1 MDPIEQQ
8 LLDLNHQNRILR
20 LQLEAT
26 REAGIQALKSASQR
40 FSETYKKKQE
50 ELKKSHHEEK
60 QRMEAARIIELRK
73 EWRKNMAEEE
83 EQRRRMAEVEERLR
97 RMEEEKRM
105 LSTKKLKLELQLLQP
120 PLRASARLREEIGT
134 LEEQL
139 AHLQAVM
146 ERQHGAL
153 RGVIGQAEELRREAR
168 MKERRVEEMEER
180 LRGLEE
186 ENKELKARLTAQ
198 LGQSAAR
205 LSKGVGTES
214 FRPIGSLE
222 AVQSCRIRKLYQ
234 SGGRME
240 S

>member
-1 MDPIEQQ
+1 
-8 LLDLNHQNRILR
+8 
-20 LQLEAT
+20 
-26 REAGIQALKSASQR
+26 
-40 FSETYKKKQE
+40 
-50 ELKKSHHEEK
+50 
-60 QRMEAARIIELRK
+60 
-73 EWRKNMAEEE
+73 
-83 EQRRRMAEVEERLR
+83 MAEVEERLR
-97 RMEEEKRM
+97 RMEEEQRT
-105 LSTKKLKLELQLLQP
+105 LSAKKLNLELQLRQLHSP
-120 PLRASARLREEIGT
+120 TCGPLREEIRT
-134 LEEQL
+134 LDDQL

-146 ERQHGAL
+146 QRQHGAL
-153 RGVIGQAEELRREAR
+153 RGVIRQAEELRKEAR
-168 MKERRVEEMEER
+168 MKEQRVEEMEER

-222 AVQSCRIRKLYQ
+222 AVQSSRIRKLYQ

>member
-60 QRMEAARIIELRK
+60 QRM
-73 EWRKNMAEEE
+73 
-83 EQRRRMAEVEERLR
+83 
-97 RMEEEKRM
+97 EEKRM